1 MSPHSSALTFPQ
13 PPRSIPLSTRLSN
26 LFNAASQIALAWT
39 LFSTPFFWL
48 FGAQADLSGIT
59 FLMATATNGTVTE
72 TVETSASEG
81 DASIYKVYYRYSV
94 LGEDFQGV
102 SHITGGAPS
111 AGSTVTVLYNETVPS
126 RSKIE
131 GMRRNMF
138 GPGALMVLIFPAVGL
153 IGLWFTVKWGVARN
167 RLLAHG
173 LLADGTLEK
182 SEPTGTTV
190 NDQPMMALTFSYTAT
205 DGRKHH
211 AVIKTLDTR
220 FLSDDETEQILY
232 DPDNP
237 DEALGLDDLDP
248 FPDFDEG
255 GRMRGDVK
263 RAAIRSILPAVTIL
277 LNLVLAQKIWFS

>member
-1 MSPHSSALTFPQ
+1 MSPHPSSFDFPQ
-13 PPRSIPLSTRLSN
+13 PPRFIPLSTRLSN
-26 LFNAASQIALAWT
+26 LFNGATQIALAWT

-59 FLMATATNGTVTE
+59 FLLATATNGTVTE
-72 TVETSASEG
+72 VFETSASEG

-102 SHITGGAPS
+102 SYTTGSAPS
-111 AGSTVTVLYNETVPS
+111 TGSTVTILYNDTVPS

-131 GMRRNMF
+131 GMRRSMF
-138 GPGALMVLIFPAVGL
+138 GAAALMVIIFPAVGL
-153 IGLWFTVKWGVARN
+153 IGLWFTVKWGARRN

-173 LLADGTLEK
+173 LLADGKLVK

-190 NDQPMMALTFSYTAT
+190 NDQPMMALTFRYTAS

-220 FLSDDETEQILY
+220 FLTDDEIEQILY
-232 DPDNP
+232 DPDDP
-237 DEALGLDDLDP
+237 DKALGLDELDP
-248 FPDFDEG
+248 FPDFDEA
-255 GRMRGDVK
+255 GRMRGNVTQAVK
-263 RAAIRSILPAVTIL
+263 RSILPAVT
-277 LNLVLAQKIWFS
+277 VLANLLFTMKFLFS